1 MKDFIRKQTAIR
13 KKTSKKNAGLFSDL
27 SYKAEWFNY
36 VINKHLSHLLAVIG
50 IFIVNK

>member
-1 MKDFIRKQTAIR
+1 MKDFIKKQTAIR

-27 SYKAEWFNY
+27 SYKTGWHNSM
-36 VINKHLSHLLAVIG
+36 INKYLSCFLAMVG